1 MIAIDWLYKNKKYVL
16 TAINGQKG
24 TKGRAWFAANEIFHS
39 FAVIIFERNRNKNYR
54 DMKNL
59 IIAVCLLMCMPLAAQ
74 TKVVKKNAVKA
85 NNFGITYSLPK
96 TELVVD
102 AEVTKVVCKAG
113 PYYQYAEKYLGVK
126 DAITEDKVYYELG
139 KLTMVNHGV
148 PDADNTYIVEFKGGT
163 VAPYA
168 YLTEE
173 GLLCSINA
181 EYTPEESPLETIQ
194 KSAKKPAKVTDASV
208 LSEELLMAGSTARQA
223 EVAAKQIYRI
233 RESRMNI
240 LTGEADNLP
249 PDGEAMKLVI
259 QQLEE
264 QEKSLTNL
272 FTGIETKETT
282 HYEVSITP
290 YDDLEG
296 EVLFRFSTKMGIVDA
311 DDLGGTPVCMNLK
324 ATDRAPVLDAKE
336 AEKKEKSMKGIIY
349 NIPGKASVEISMN
362 RKTLYKGEAQI
373 TQFGTREGLAPVMFE
388 DKKAPVKVYF
398 YPETGAIK
406 QIIQ

>member
-1 MIAIDWLYKNKKYVL
+1 
-16 TAINGQKG
+16 
-24 TKGRAWFAANEIFHS
+24 
-39 FAVIIFERNRNKNYR
+39 
-54 DMKNL
+54 MKNL
-59 IIAVCLLMCMPLAAQ
+59 IVAACLLLCMPLMAQ

-96 TELVVD
+96 TTLVVD
-102 AEVTKVVCKAG
+102 AEVTKTTCKAG

-126 DAITEDKVYYELG
+126 DAVTEDKVYYELG
-139 KLTMVNHGV
+139 KLSLINKGV

-168 YLTEE
+168 YLTED

-181 EYTPEESPLETIQ
+181 EYTPEESELETIQ
-194 KSAKKPAKVTDASV
+194 KNAKKTTKTNDASV

-233 RESRMNI
+233 RESRLNI
-240 LTGEADNLP
+240 LTGESDNLP
-249 PDGEAMKLVI
+249 PDGAAMKLVI

-264 QEKSLTNL
+264 QEKALTNL
-272 FTGIETKETT
+272 FVGILTKETS

-290 YDDLEG
+290 YDDLDK
-296 EVLFRFSTKMGIVDA
+296 EVLFRFSSRMGIVNA
-311 DDLGGTPVCMNLK
+311 DDLGGDPVYMNLK
-324 ATDRAPVLDAKE
+324 ATDRAPALDAKE

-349 NIPGKASVEISMN
+349 NIPGKANIEIIMN

-373 TQFGTREGLAPVMFE
+373 TQFGTREGLAPVMFD

>member
-1 MIAIDWLYKNKKYVL
+1 
-16 TAINGQKG
+16 
-24 TKGRAWFAANEIFHS
+24 
-39 FAVIIFERNRNKNYR
+39 
-54 DMKNL
+54 MKNL
-59 IIAVCLLMCMPLAAQ
+59 IVAACLLLCMPLMAQ

-96 TELVVD
+96 TTLVVD
-102 AEVTKVVCKAG
+102 AEVTKTTCKAG

-126 DAITEDKVYYELG
+126 DAVTEDKVYYELG
-139 KLTMVNHGV
+139 KLSLINKGV

-168 YLTEE
+168 YLTED

-181 EYTPEESPLETIQ
+181 EYTPEESELETIH
-194 KSAKKPAKVTDASV
+194 KSAKEPTKAHDASV

-240 LTGEADNLP
+240 LTGESDNLP
-249 PDGEAMKLVI
+249 PDGAAMKLVI

-264 QEKSLTNL
+264 QEKALASL
-272 FTGIETKETT
+272 FVGIITQETS

-290 YDDLEG
+290 YDDLDR
-296 EVLFRFSTKMGIVDA
+296 EVLFRFSSRMGIVDA
-311 DDLGGTPVCMNLK
+311 DDLGGDPVYMNLK
-324 ATDRAPVLDAKE
+324 ATDRAPALDAKE

-349 NIPGKASVEISMN
+349 NIPGKANIEIVMN

>member
-1 MIAIDWLYKNKKYVL
+1 
-16 TAINGQKG
+16 
-24 TKGRAWFAANEIFHS
+24 
-39 FAVIIFERNRNKNYR
+39 
-54 DMKNL
+54 MKNL
-59 IIAVCLLMCMPLAAQ
+59 IVAACLLLCMPLMAQ

-96 TELVVD
+96 TTLVVD
-102 AEVTKVVCKAG
+102 AEVTKTTCKAG

-126 DAITEDKVYYELG
+126 DAVTEDKVYYELG
-139 KLTMVNHGV
+139 KLSLINKGV

-168 YLTEE
+168 YLTED

-181 EYTPEESPLETIQ
+181 EYTPEESELETIQ
-194 KSAKKPAKVTDASV
+194 KNAKKTTKTNDASV

-233 RESRMNI
+233 RESRLNI
-240 LTGEADNLP
+240 LTGESDNLP
-249 PDGEAMKLVI
+249 PDGAAMKLVI

-264 QEKSLTNL
+264 QEKALTNL
-272 FTGIETKETT
+272 FVGILTKETS

-290 YDDLEG
+290 YDDLDK
-296 EVLFRFSTKMGIVDA
+296 EVLFRFSSRMGIVNA
-311 DDLGGTPVCMNLK
+311 DDLGGDPVYMNLK
-324 ATDRAPVLDAKE
+324 ATDRAPALDAKE

-349 NIPGKASVEISMN
+349 NIPGKANIEIIMN

>member
-1 MIAIDWLYKNKKYVL
+1 
-16 TAINGQKG
+16 
-24 TKGRAWFAANEIFHS
+24 
-39 FAVIIFERNRNKNYR
+39 
-54 DMKNL
+54 MKNL
-59 IIAVCLLMCMPLAAQ
+59 FIIASLLLSLPILAQ

-96 TELVVD
+96 TSLVVE
-102 AEVTKVVCKAG
+102 AEVTKVTCKSG
-113 PYYQYAEKYLGVK
+113 PYYKYAEKYLGVK

-139 KLTMVNHGV
+139 KITLDNKGV
-148 PDADNTYIVEFKGGT
+148 PDTDNTYIVEFKGGT

-181 EYTPEESPLETIQ
+181 EYAPEATTDEA
-194 KSAKKPAKVTDASV
+194 AKKKAQAPVKATDASV
-208 LSEELLMAGSTARQA
+208 FSEELLMAGSTAKQA

-233 RESRMNI
+233 RESRLNI

-264 QEKSLTNL
+264 QEKALTNL
-272 FTGIETKETT
+272 FTGIRTR
-282 HYEVSITP
+282 EVSDYDVTIVP
-290 YDDLEG
+290 YDNLDK
-296 EVLFRFSTKMGIVDA
+296 EVLFRFSDQLGIVDA
-311 DDLGGTPVCMNLK
+311 DDLGGTPVYMDLK
-324 ATDRAPVLDAKE
+324 AIDRAPALDPKE

-349 NIPGKASVEISMN
+349 NVPGKAGIEISMN
-362 RKTLYKGEAQI
+362 KKSLFKGEAQI

-388 DKKAPVKVYF
+388 DKKAPVKVLF

>member
-1 MIAIDWLYKNKKYVL
+1 
-16 TAINGQKG
+16 
-24 TKGRAWFAANEIFHS
+24 
-39 FAVIIFERNRNKNYR
+39 
-54 DMKNL
+54 MKNII
-59 IIAVCLLMCMPLAAQ
+59 IIASLLLGMPLMAQ

-96 TELVVD
+96 TSLVVD
-102 AEVTKVVCKAG
+102 AEVTKVTCKAG

-126 DAITEDKVYYELG
+126 DAVTEDKVYFDLG
-139 KLTMVNHGV
+139 KISLINRGL
-148 PDADNTYIVEFKGGT
+148 PDADNTYIVEFKQGT

-168 YLTEE
+168 YLTED

-181 EYTPEESPLETIQ
+181 EYTPVESELD
-194 KSAKKPAKVTDASV
+194 AVKKNKGPQQKVTDTSV
-208 LSEELLMAGSTARQA
+208 FSEELLMAGSTAKQA

-233 RESRMNI
+233 RESRLNI

-264 QEKSLTNL
+264 QEKALTNL
-272 FTGIETKETT
+272 FTGILTKETE
-282 HYEVSITP
+282 HYEVSIIP
-290 YDDLEG
+290 HDNLDKSL
-296 EVLFRFSTKMGIVDA
+296 KGIV
-311 DDLGGTPVCMNLK
+311 
-324 ATDRAPVLDAKE
+324 
-336 AEKKEKSMKGIIY
+336 Y
-349 NIPGKASVEISMN
+349 NVPGKASIEILMN
-362 RKTLYKGEAQI
+362 KKTLYKGEAQI

-388 DKKAPVKVYF
+388 DKKAPVKVLF

>member
-1 MIAIDWLYKNKKYVL
+1 
-16 TAINGQKG
+16 
-24 TKGRAWFAANEIFHS
+24 
-39 FAVIIFERNRNKNYR
+39 
-54 DMKNL
+54 MKNL
-59 IIAVCLLMCMPLAAQ
+59 IVAACLLLCMPLVAQ

-85 NNFGITYSLPK
+85 NDFGITYSLPK
-96 TELVVD
+96 TTLVVD
-102 AEVTKVVCKAG
+102 AEVTKTTCKAG

-126 DAITEDKVYYELG
+126 DAVTEDKVYYELG
-139 KLTMVNHGV
+139 KLTLVNKGV
-148 PDADNTYIVEFKGGT
+148 PDADNTYIVEFKSGA

-168 YLTEE
+168 YLTED

-181 EYTPEESPLETIQ
+181 EYTPEESELETIQ
-194 KSAKKPAKVTDASV
+194 KNAKETTKTNDASV

-233 RESRMNI
+233 RESRLNI
-240 LTGEADNLP
+240 LTGESDNLP
-249 PDGEAMKLVI
+249 PDGAAMKLVI

-264 QEKSLTNL
+264 QENALTSL
-272 FTGIETKETT
+272 FVGILTKETS

-290 YDDLEG
+290 YDDLDK
-296 EVLFRFSTKMGIVDA
+296 EVLFRFSSRMGIVDA
-311 DDLGGTPVCMNLK
+311 DDLGGDPVYMNLK
-324 ATDRAPVLDAKE
+324 ATDRAPALDAKE
-336 AEKKEKSMKGIIY
+336 AEKKEKSLKGIIY
-349 NIPGKASVEISMN
+349 NIPGKANIEITMN

>member
-1 MIAIDWLYKNKKYVL
+1 MKSLIVIASLL
-16 TAINGQKG
+16 
-24 TKGRAWFAANEIFHS
+24 
-39 FAVIIFERNRNKNYR
+39 
-54 DMKNL
+54 L
-59 IIAVCLLMCMPLAAQ
+59 CLPVAGQ

-96 TELVVD
+96 TSLIVDVEVVK
-102 AEVTKVVCKAG
+102 TTCKAG

-126 DAITEDKVYYELG
+126 NAVKEDKSYYELG
-139 KLTMVNHGV
+139 KVSLFNKGI
-148 PDADNTYIVEFKGGT
+148 PDPDNTYIVEFKGGT

-181 EYTPEESPLETIQ
+181 EYTPEESAIDILR
-194 KSAKKPAKVTDASV
+194 KSISAPAPGSDMTVF
-208 LSEELLMAGSTARQA
+208 SEELLMAGTLAKQA

-240 LTGEADNLP
+240 LTGDADNLP
-249 PDGEAMKLVI
+249 ADGAAMKIVI
-259 QQLEE
+259 EQLEE
-264 QEKSLTNL
+264 QEKSLIEL
-272 FTGIETKETT
+272 FTGIVTT
-282 HYEVSITP
+282 TSELHEITLVP
-290 YDDLEG
+290 YDNMER
-296 EVLFRFSTKMGIVDA
+296 EVLFRFSAQLGVVDA
-311 DDLGGTPVCMNLK
+311 DDLGGAPVYMNLK
-324 ATDRAPVLDAKE
+324 ATEKAPVLDPKE

-349 NIPGKASVEISMN
+349 NVPGKASVEILMN
-362 RKTLYKGEAQI
+362 QKALYKGEVQI
-373 TQFGTREGLAPVMFE
+373 VQFGSREGLAPVMFE

>member
-1 MIAIDWLYKNKKYVL
+1 
-16 TAINGQKG
+16 
-24 TKGRAWFAANEIFHS
+24 
-39 FAVIIFERNRNKNYR
+39 
-54 DMKNL
+54 MKNL
-59 IIAVCLLMCMPLAAQ
+59 IIIASLLLSLPIMAQ

-96 TELVVD
+96 TSLVVD
-102 AEVTKVVCKAG
+102 AEVTKVTCKAG
-113 PYYQYAEKYLGVK
+113 PYYKYAEKYLGVK
-126 DAITEDKVYYELG
+126 DVITEDKVYYELG
-139 KLTMVNHGV
+139 KITLENKGV

-181 EYTPEESPLETIQ
+181 EYAPEVTVDEAVKKKAQTA
-194 KSAKKPAKVTDASV
+194 AKATDTSV
-208 LSEELLMAGSTARQA
+208 FSEELLMAGSTAKQA

-233 RESRMNI
+233 RESRLNI

-264 QEKSLTNL
+264 QEKALTNL
-272 FTGIETKETT
+272 FTGVRTRETSD
-282 HYEVSITP
+282 YEVSIVP
-290 YDDLEG
+290 YDNLDK
-296 EVLFRFSTKMGIVDA
+296 EVLFRFSDQLGIVDA
-311 DDLGGTPVCMNLK
+311 DDLGGVPVYMDLK
-324 ATDRAPVLDAKE
+324 AIDRAPALDPKE

-349 NIPGKASVEISMN
+349 NVPGKASIEINMN
-362 RKTLYKGEAQI
+362 KKSLYKGEAQI

-388 DKKAPVKVYF
+388 DKKAPVKVFF

>member
-1 MIAIDWLYKNKKYVL
+1 
-16 TAINGQKG
+16 
-24 TKGRAWFAANEIFHS
+24 
-39 FAVIIFERNRNKNYR
+39 
-54 DMKNL
+54 MKNL
-59 IIAVCLLMCMPLAAQ
+59 IIAVCLLICLPLAAQ

-126 DAITEDKVYYELG
+126 DAVTEDEVHYELG
-139 KLTMVNHGV
+139 KLTLVNHGV

-181 EYTPEESPLETIQ
+181 EYTPEESPLKTIQ

-272 FTGIETKETT
+272 FTGIETRETT

-296 EVLFRFSTKMGIVDA
+296 EVLFRFSKKMGIVDA

-349 NIPGKASVEISMN
+349 NIPGKASIEISMN

>member
-1 MIAIDWLYKNKKYVL
+1 
-16 TAINGQKG
+16 
-24 TKGRAWFAANEIFHS
+24 
-39 FAVIIFERNRNKNYR
+39 
-54 DMKNL
+54 MKNL
-59 IIAVCLLMCMPLAAQ
+59 IAIACLLFSLPLMSQ

-96 TELVVD
+96 TSLVID
-102 AEVTKVVCKAG
+102 AEVTKVTCKAG
-113 PYYQYAEKYLGVK
+113 PYYKYAEKYLGVK
-126 DAITEDKVYYELG
+126 DAITQDKVYYELG
-139 KLTMVNHGV
+139 KLSLVNKGI
-148 PDADNTYIVEFKGGT
+148 PDPDNTYIVEFKGGT

-181 EYTPEESPLETIQ
+181 EYTPEESELETIK
-194 KSAKKPAKVTDASV
+194 KSGQAPAKATDASV
-208 LSEELLMAGSTARQA
+208 FSEELLIAGTTAKEA

-233 RESRMNI
+233 RESRLNI
-240 LTGEADNLP
+240 LTGDADNLP

-264 QEKSLTNL
+264 QEKALTNL
-272 FTGIETKETT
+272 FTGVRSKETS

-290 YDDLEG
+290 YDDLDK
-296 EVLFRFSTKMGIVDA
+296 EVLFRFSEQLGIVDA
-311 DDLGGTPVCMNLK
+311 DDLGGVPVYMNLK
-324 ATDRAPVLDAKE
+324 AIDRAPALEPKE

-349 NIPGKASVEISMN
+349 NVPGKASIEISMN

-373 TQFGTREGLAPVMFE
+373 VQFGTREGLAPVMFE